1 MYNKFLQ
8 KFESILTL
16 LTGYLFLA
24 VLLITASN
32 IMLRNVLGVSWLF
45 MNGLQRLL
53 FIWMVFTGTSV
64 LYYRNEHLMMDFF
77 SGKFS
82 KKMARFIDTT
92 QNIMFIVFVV
102 ILIIYGIQITR
113 VRMTIPFETWDF
125 PTGYAYMAVPVNA
138 VVMGLFCVEKL
149 IKTIGGGEDHA

>member
-8 KFESILTL
+8 RFESILTL
-16 LTGYLFLA
+16 ITGYLFLA
-24 VLLITASN
+24 VLLITATN

-45 MNGLQRLL
+45 MDGLQRLL

-64 LYYRNEHLMMDFF
+64 LYSRNEHLVMDFF
-77 SGKFS
+77 SGKLS
-82 KKMARFIDTT
+82 AKMSRSIDLIH
-92 QNIMFIVFVV
+92 NIMFMAFVV

-113 VRMTIPFETWDF
+113 VRMTIPFETWKL

-138 VVMGLFCVEKL
+138 AVMGLFCVDKL
-149 IKTIGGGEDHA
+149 IKTIGGKEHA